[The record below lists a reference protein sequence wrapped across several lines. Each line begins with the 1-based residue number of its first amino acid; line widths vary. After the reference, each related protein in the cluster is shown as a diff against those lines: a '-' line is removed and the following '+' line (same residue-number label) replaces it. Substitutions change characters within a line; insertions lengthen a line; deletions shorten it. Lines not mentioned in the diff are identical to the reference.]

1 MHRKVTKASARG
13 FEGRICRRRSGQ
25 KDGTS
30 NSRKEKKRHE
40 ANEVKSATHCKPRYP
55 AANSLNKK
63 RLLGIPSILVMH
75 LVRHPKAHQRPI
87 LPSHNTSLYASTDTP
102 LELEALALRFLTAP
116 GLLRVYLANARA
128 RAFLQETF
136 WLPTKLS
143 TATAMAR
150 SISEAL
156 QYSESRILAK
166 ASEIRRMDS
175 R

>member
-1 MHRKVTKASARG
+1 MVSAGEGLAS
-13 FEGRICRRRSGQ
+13 RRWSGHEARSGVC
-25 KDGTS
+25 
-30 NSRKEKKRHE
+30 REKWRHK
-40 ANEVKSATHCKPRYP
+40 ANEVKKCSILQSSL
-55 AANSLNKK
+55 AAHSLNKK

-75 LVRHPKAHQRPI
+75 LVRHPKAHQHPI
-87 LPSHNTSLYASTDTP
+87 LSPHTAFLYASTDTP

-128 RAFLQETF
+128 KAFLQETF

-143 TATAMAR
+143 TATAIAR